1 VGMKAAGDIKFEPAK
16 IENFTKPIDLS

>member
-1 VGMKAAGDIKFEPAK
+1 MKAAGDIKFEPAK